1 MIDLSVIF
9 QQRTK
14 QPTYTDLEKLTLDT
28 MAFSLCKMQALESK
42 IDAMKLNFTALS
54 MAFVFAIADKI
65 VMSLDAYD
73 AITPLT
79 LFMS

>member
-1 MIDLSVIF
+1 MIDLAAIF
-9 QQRTK
+9 QPRTK
-14 QPTYTDLEKLTLDT
+14 QPTYTELEQLTLDT
-28 MAFSLCKMQALESK
+28 AAFSLCKISELESK

-65 VMSLDAYD
+65 VMSLDAYN

-79 LFMS
+79 LLMS